1 MSVGGPSLEKDRPT
15 EVIAA
20 DLILE
25 NEVSNLLGEL
35 SALPVSL
42 SRPNPRVGWG
52 GCLGSLDGV
61 GGGTEIVFGDV
72 TYAGGLAS
80 GVGGESSRTVQR
92 SSRTHRVT
100 TGGSSRHHAHL
111 AASPCP
117 CGLDRAAGPVV
128 LGLLL
133 RKQVQNMLGAI
144 RRPQSKEPVVSI
156 GERPAAPDRDHPG
169 ISNGGKDHVLSIP
182 AG

>member
-1 MSVGGPSLEKDRPT
+1 MPSLDKDRPAQ
-15 EVIAA
+15 VIAT

-25 NEVSNLLGEL
+25 NEDSNLLGEL

-42 SRPNPRVGWG
+42 SRPHPRVRWG
-52 GCLGSLDGV
+52 ACLGSLDGV
-61 GGGTEIVFGDV
+61 GGGTEIVFCHV

-80 GVGGESSRTVQR
+80 GVGSESSRTVQR

-128 LGLLL
+128 LGFPL

-144 RRPQSKEPVVSI
+144 RGPQGKEPVVGI

-169 ISNGGKDHVLSIP
+169 ISNGGKDHGFSIP